1 MRDCVLVLHNI
12 RSAHNVGSMFRT
24 ADGAGVSRI
33 ILSGYTPGV
42 TDPRGKERAP
52 FVKVSLGAEKIVP
65 YSRAKV
71 LSAALKKLKKEGY
84 TIIALEQNKS
94 STSLFDY
101 QVKKRPRRSAVGA
114 PTKASEKLAVVM
126 GNEVRGINTQS
137 LRHADH
143 ILHIPMQGKKESL
156 NVGVAAGIALFT
168 LMK

>member
-33 ILSGYTPGV
+33 IISGYTPGV

-71 LSAALKKLKKEGY
+71 LSAVLKKLKKEGY
-84 TIIALEQNKS
+84 TIVAIEQNKNS
-94 STSLFDY
+94 KSLFEY
-101 QVKKRPRRSAVGA
+101 SPAKNK
-114 PTKASEKLAVVM
+114 KLAVVM
-126 GNEVRGINTQS
+126 GNEVRGINAQS

-168 LMK
+168 LLK

>member
-12 RSAHNVGSMFRT
+12 RSAHNVGSMFRS

-33 ILSGYTPGV
+33 IISGYTPGV

-65 YSRAKV
+65 YSRGKV
-71 LSAALKKLKKEGY
+71 LSAVLKKLKKEGY
-84 TIIALEQNKS
+84 TILALEQNKNS
-94 STSLFDY
+94 KSLFEYSPAKD
-101 QVKKRPRRSAVGA
+101 
-114 PTKASEKLAVVM
+114 EKLAVVM
-126 GNEVRGINTQS
+126 GNEVRGINAQS
-137 LRHADH
+137 LRHTDH

-168 LMK
+168 LLK

>member
-24 ADGAGVSRI
+24 ADGAGVARI
-33 ILSGYTPGV
+33 ILSGYTPGPQ
-42 TDPRGKERAP
+42 DPRGKERAP
-52 FVKVSLGAEKIVP
+52 FIKVSLGAEKIVP
-65 YSRAKV
+65 YSRSKV

-94 STSLFDY
+94 SKSLFDY
-101 QVKKRPRRSAVGA
+101 SPAKD
-114 PTKASEKLAVVM
+114 EKLAVVM

-137 LRHADH
+137 LRHADR

-156 NVGVAAGIALFT
+156 NIGVAAGIALFT
-168 LMK
+168 LLK

>member
-1 MRDCVLVLHNI
+1 MRECVLVLHNI

-24 ADGAGVSRI
+24 ADGAGVAHI
-33 ILSGYTPGV
+33 ILSGYTPGPV
-42 TDPRGKERAP
+42 DPRGKERAP

-71 LSAALKKLKKEGY
+71 LSTTLKKLKGAGY

-94 STSLFDY
+94 SKSLFDY
-101 QVKKRPRRSAVGA
+101 T
-114 PTKASEKLAVVM
+114 PTSNKKLAVVM
-126 GNEVRGINTQS
+126 GNEVRGINSQS
-137 LRHADH
+137 LKHADH

-168 LMK
+168 LLK

>member
-33 ILSGYTPGV
+33 ILSGYTPGPQ
-42 TDPRGKERAP
+42 DPRGKERQP

-71 LSAALKKLKKEGY
+71 LSAALKKLKKEGC
-84 TIIALEQNKS
+84 TIVALEQNKS
-94 STSLFDY
+94 SKSLFDY
-101 QVKKRPRRSAVGA
+101 SPAKDESASRRM
-114 PTKASEKLAVVM
+114 AVVM

-168 LMK
+168 LLKRLG

>member
-33 ILSGYTPGV
+33 ILSGYTPGPQ
-42 TDPRGKERAP
+42 DPRGKERQP
-52 FVKVSLGAEKIVP
+52 FIKVSLGAEKIVP

-84 TIIALEQNKS
+84 TIVALEQNKIS
-94 STSLFDY
+94 KSLFEY
-101 QVKKRPRRSAVGA
+101 SPIKN
-114 PTKASEKLAVVM
+114 EKLAIVM

-137 LRHADH
+137 LKHADH

-156 NVGVAAGIALFT
+156 NVGVACGVALFT
-168 LMK
+168 LLK

>member
-24 ADGAGVSRI
+24 ADGAGVARI
-33 ILSGYTPGV
+33 ILSGYTPGP

-52 FVKVSLGAEKIVP
+52 FIKVSLGAEKIVP

-71 LSAALKKLKKEGY
+71 LSVALKKLKKDGY
-84 TIIALEQNKS
+84 TIIALEQNKNS
-94 STSLFDY
+94 KSLFDY
-101 QVKKRPRRSAVGA
+101 SPAKN
-114 PTKASEKLAVVM
+114 EKLAVVM

-143 ILHIPMQGKKESL
+143 VLHITMQGKKEI
-156 NVGVAAGIALFT
+156 GRA
-168 LMK
+168 

>member
-24 ADGAGVSRI
+24 ADGAGVSHI

-65 YSRAKV
+65 HSRGKV
-71 LSAALKKLKKEGY
+71 LSAVLKKLKKEGY
-84 TIIALEQNKS
+84 AIIALEQNKS
-94 STSLFDY
+94 SKSLFDY
-101 QVKKRPRRSAVGA
+101 FPA
-114 PTKASEKLAVVM
+114 TNEKLAVVM
-126 GNEVRGINTQS
+126 GNEVRGINAQS
-137 LRHADH
+137 LKHADH

-168 LMK
+168 LLK

>member
-52 FVKVSLGAEKIVP
+52 FIKVSLGAEKIVP

-71 LSAALKKLKKEGY
+71 LSSVLKKLKKEGY
-84 TIIALEQNKS
+84 TIVALEQNKIS
-94 STSLFDY
+94 KSLFDY
-101 QVKKRPRRSAVGA
+101 SPAKD
-114 PTKASEKLAVVM
+114 EKLAVVM
-126 GNEVRGINTQS
+126 GNEVRGINAQS
-137 LRHADH
+137 LKHTDR

-168 LMK
+168 LLTRHS

>member
-33 ILSGYTPGV
+33 IISGYTPGV

-65 YSRAKV
+65 YSRGKV
-71 LSAALKKLKKEGY
+71 LSAVLKKLKKEGY
-84 TIIALEQNKS
+84 TILALEQNKNS
-94 STSLFDY
+94 KSLFEYSPAKD
-101 QVKKRPRRSAVGA
+101 
-114 PTKASEKLAVVM
+114 EKLAVVM
-126 GNEVRGINTQS
+126 GNEVRGINAQS
-137 LRHADH
+137 LRHTDH

-168 LMK
+168 LLK

>member
-1 MRDCVLVLHNI
+1 
-12 RSAHNVGSMFRT
+12 MFRT
-24 ADGAGVSRI
+24 ADGAGVRRI
-33 ILSGYTPGV
+33 ILSGYTPGP

-52 FVKVSLGAEKIVP
+52 FVKVSLGAEKIIP

-71 LSAALKKLKKEGY
+71 LSAALKKLKREGY
-84 TIIALEQNKS
+84 TIIALEQNKI

-101 QVKKRPRRSAVGA
+101 S
-114 PTKASEKLAVVM
+114 PTANKKLAVVM
-126 GNEVRGINTQS
+126 GNEVRGINAQS

-168 LMK
+168 LLK